1 MKKGNKMFTIAKD
14 KKTGEFF
21 ITNIINNS
29 VLNIEHIKG
38 SEFKKMFSEGSEPDA
53 PYSSIKSREDA
64 QKILENINDIYV
76 E

>member
-1 MKKGNKMFTIAKD
+1 
-14 KKTGEFF
+14 
-21 ITNIINNS
+21 
-29 VLNIEHIKG
+29 LNIEHIKG